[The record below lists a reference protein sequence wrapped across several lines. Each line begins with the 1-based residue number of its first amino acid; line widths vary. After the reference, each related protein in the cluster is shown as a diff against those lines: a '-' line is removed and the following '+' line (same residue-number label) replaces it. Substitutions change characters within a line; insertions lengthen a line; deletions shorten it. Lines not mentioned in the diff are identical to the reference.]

1 MWHSLKG
8 TIESQKSNFGI
19 IKMVCPP
26 KRDRKSRTEKPVFL
40 VYASKEDRDA
50 VGQKLLELVK
60 KDIHYEEDRIQKTL
74 EYQMQSQSTEQG
86 TYLA

>member
-1 MWHSLKG
+1 MTFYSFYPFPNTFSSFILWHRNSY
-8 TIESQKSNFGI
+8 TY
-19 IKMVCPP
+19 
-26 KRDRKSRTEKPVFL
+26 EKPVFL

-74 EYQMQSQSTEQG
+74 EYQMQSSAK
-86 TYLA
+86 L